1 MMRQSI
7 NRKKIYFYLIIFLFI
22 STTFNFN
29 LSNNFR
35 EFGLINNINI
45 KGLNKNEEIIV
56 KDELKILL
64 NENNFFLKKNLIL
77 HRLNKF
83 NFLDSITVKKI
94 LPSEIN
100 IYLKKTKF
108 IGSSIIGGE
117 KYYIGSNGKLT
128 ISKQVKN
135 EKNLP
140 FVFGNFQID
149 DFLQLQHIL
158 NKLKI
163 NTEQINKYF
172 YYRNKR
178 WDLQKEDGLLVM
190 LPSKDLNNAL
200 MIYKNLIDNGMLSE
214 IKIVDLRIP
223 NQIILTNEKK

>member
-1 MMRQSI
+1 MRQSI

-35 EFGLINNINI
+35 EFGLINNIKI

-56 KDELKILL
+56 KDELKIIL
-64 NENNFFLKKNLIL
+64 NKNNFFLKKNLIL
-77 HRLNKF
+77 QKLNKF
-83 NFLDSITVKKI
+83 NFLESITVKKI

-108 IGSSIIGGE
+108 IGTSIISGE

-128 ISKQVKN
+128 ISTQVKN
-135 EKNLP
+135 EKSLP

-149 DFLQLQHIL
+149 DFLRLQNIL

-163 NTEQINKYF
+163 NPEEINKFF

-178 WDLQKEDGLLVM
+178 WDLQKEDGLLIM

-200 MIYKNLIDNGMLSE
+200 IIYKNLIDNDMLSE
-214 IKIVDLRIP
+214 IKIVDLRIS